1 MIGLLLVGARHAVP
15 FFVGQAF
22 LPVLFVMPVLLV
34 GPRCSCEHTNA
45 DVSRYKVPGCLPFC
59 ARLLFATPPAACHS
73 EFACEFRHHARSVCL
88 RDGSYQDLVVKD
100 SERRNSYVILLR
112 EGVLPMQPDQAK
124 FLLDFLLPRLK

>member
-1 MIGLLLVGARHAVP
+1 MAGLGVAGLMIGLLLVGARHAVP

-59 ARLLFATPPAACHS
+59 ARLLFTTPPAACHS
-73 EFACEFRHHARSVCL
+73 ELACEFRRCEESAFLCL
-88 RDGSYQDLVVKD
+88 L
-100 SERRNSYVILLR
+100 ERRPKVTPKNARASPKPRILKR
-112 EGVLPMQPDQAK
+112 RPSSA
-124 FLLDFLLPRLK
+124 RA